1 MTDYELQKIVLRKYF
16 DLRKSEMKTVL
27 TPDNFDF
34 DINMSEIDRINA
46 ILLQQDFITGM
57 WAEQAI
63 QYGSTRTSGNHF
75 RGTITSKGI
84 ALIEEKSLEGNIPQL
99 SNINIHN
106 SENIQIGNHNIMNIE
121 DKIEIQYN
129 ELVEKIMQSNA
140 SQEKKSKVLKFLNQ
154 LKNDANF
161 FGIEFI
167 KMVFERL
174 LTKPIDGLITKITDL
189 LS

>member
-1 MTDYELQKIVLRKYF
+1 
-16 DLRKSEMKTVL
+16 
-27 TPDNFDF
+27 
-34 DINMSEIDRINA
+34 
-46 ILLQQDFITGM
+46 
-57 WAEQAI
+57 
-63 QYGSTRTSGNHF
+63 
-75 RGTITSKGI
+75 
-84 ALIEEKSLEGNIPQL
+84 
-99 SNINIHN
+99 
-106 SENIQIGNHNIMNIE
+106 MNIE